1 MSHKKAKQERKF
13 LRRTELKLKPILPQ
27 AFEEL
32 DGDEAQVTEWFV
44 AASYLANLF
53 PEKPPTDFL
62 PSNIES
68 VGKNWAQNFA
78 MDLLGEDF
86 K

>member
-1 MSHKKAKQERKF
+1 MSHKKAKQQRKF
-13 LRRTELKLKPILPQ
+13 LRTAEAKLKPILPQ

-32 DGDEAQVTEWFV
+32 EGDEDRVAEWFV

-53 PEKPPTDFL
+53 PERPAPDFL
-62 PSNIES
+62 PSKIDS
-68 VGKNWAQNFA
+68 VGKAWAQDFA
-78 MDLLGEDF
+78 MDLLSEDF